1 VRRQRHLAGATAATV
16 GTWQRRMIQTA
27 AGPVEEPSN
36 SLGVRSAFEEV
47 GRGARGRPVDEVRAD
62 LERALRARDAWFPAE
77 ELDRVARAM
86 AQPWW
91 PLRHP
96 GQYLQ
101 QMRVARS
108 HSSNG
113 SPDEED
119 PILTR
124 IEERLEETK
133 WPPRRGFE
141 VTGIG
146 SRRTFDGW
154 AYTVA
159 IKPWSEQAAEKVRR
173 LCAPTPVT
181 VIADGA
187 QGR

>member
-1 VRRQRHLAGATAATV
+1 
-16 GTWQRRMIQTA
+16 
-27 AGPVEEPSN
+27 
-36 SLGVRSAFEEV
+36 
-47 GRGARGRPVDEVRAD
+47 
-62 LERALRARDAWFPAE
+62 
-77 ELDRVARAM
+77 M

-96 GQYLQ
+96 GQFLR

-108 HSSNG
+108 PSSG
-113 SPDEED
+113 DPPDDEED
-119 PILTR
+119 PVLTR
-124 IEERLEETK
+124 IEERLEETE

-173 LCAPTPVT
+173 LCNPTPVT

-187 QGR
+187 PRP